1 MTDLDIIDDIS
12 RNCLLSASRRL
23 SRIVTAIYDDELRPH
38 GIKASQLNLLVVIAK
53 TGPVRRSKI
62 SRYADIDPS
71 TLTRNLAV
79 MLSNGWIEDVVAG
92 DDGRG
97 NPLRITSL
105 GRDLIDAVA
114 PGWRR
119 AQRRARD
126 CLGDRMIA
134 LTSPVDGP
142 NDKKTEAE

>member
-1 MTDLDIIDDIS
+1 MAALGIIDDIS

-23 SRIVTAIYDDELRPH
+23 SRIVTSLYEDELRPH
-38 GIKASQLNLLVVIAK
+38 HIKASQFQLLVVVAK
-53 TGPVRRSKI
+53 AGPVRRSDI

-79 MLSNGWIEDVVAG
+79 MASNNWIEEVVAG

-97 NPLRITSL
+97 HPVQITPN
-105 GRDLIDAVA
+105 GRRLIDAVA

-119 AQRRARD
+119 AQRRARKL
-126 CLGDRMIA
+126 LGSDRIA
-134 LTSPVDGP
+134 ALISLFDLSNEEG
-142 NDKKTEAE
+142 A

>member
-1 MTDLDIIDDIS
+1 MTDFDIIDDIS

-23 SRIVTAIYDDELRPH
+23 ARIVTTIYDDELRPH
-38 GIKASQLNLLVVIAK
+38 GIKGSQLNLLVVIAK

-71 TLTRNLAV
+71 TLSRNLAV
-79 MLSNGWIEDVVAG
+79 MLTNGWIEDVASG

-97 NPLRITSL
+97 NPLQITSQ
-105 GRDLIDAVA
+105 GRNLIDAVA

-119 AQRRARD
+119 AQTRTRE

-134 LTSPVDGP
+134 LTSPLD
-142 NDKKTEAE
+142 DKKTKAE